1 MIHTVVTGQA
11 VIVEVQVRLR
21 FGSLISRN
29 GHLHAHVHAH
39 EFGVLIAGVDIYDE
53 LQVALLVDAAGL
65 LNRLIHRRGQ
75 FLLPQLRVLGL
86 ERHLHNPAHILRIA
100 HVRHILG
107 GQDHGH
113 MAGGRIAFGIGKLAF
128 LKGHV
133 VKEMLINSH
142 HLRIVRKA
150 FLNQFLKRFTI
161 VHCAVKGPGNRGR
174 PGITGC
180 AEGFHDFGLIQVE
193 RVFQRGGH
201 ARVCFHAVCLGD
213 FHDQIGDVGEAVI
226 PVDIVHVVPQQRGL
240 HVQAGAVR
248 AQRNGGNILSANGKR
263 KPARLLALGQGQR
276 QRVAEVC
283 NRGHC
288 AQVVTRNQGERMP
301 GIGQRRQRKRHGQY
315 QAQQGGYQLAGH
327 NRILLVFSMG
337 FGAFL
342 GWLIQYN
349 ASGGRLSSPCQQK
362 P

>member
-1 MIHTVVTGQA
+1 
-11 VIVEVQVRLR
+11 
-21 FGSLISRN
+21 
-29 GHLHAHVHAH
+29 
-39 EFGVLIAGVDIYDE
+39 
-53 LQVALLVDAAGL
+53 
-65 LNRLIHRRGQ
+65 
-75 FLLPQLRVLGL
+75 
-86 ERHLHNPAHILRIA
+86 
-100 HVRHILG
+100 
-107 GQDHGH
+107 
-113 MAGGRIAFGIGKLAF
+113 MAGRRIAFRIGKLAF

-133 VKEMLINSH
+133 VKEPLINSH
-142 HLRIVRKA
+142 HVRIVRKA
-150 FLNQFLKRFTI
+150 FLNHFLKRFAI

-193 RVFQRGGH
+193 HVFQRGGH

-288 AQVVTRNQGERMP
+288 AQVVTGNQGERMP
-301 GIGQRRQRKRHGQY
+301 GIGQRRQRKRHSQY